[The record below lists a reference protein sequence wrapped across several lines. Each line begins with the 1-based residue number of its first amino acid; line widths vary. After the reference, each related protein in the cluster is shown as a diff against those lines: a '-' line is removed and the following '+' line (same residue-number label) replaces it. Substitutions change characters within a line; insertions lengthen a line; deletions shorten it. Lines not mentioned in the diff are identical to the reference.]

1 MFKKNSQPVSLR
13 LLLTIPLAGV
23 IVLSVGLTGWISLIA
38 SKQTMN
44 DLVAQLLQQAIK
56 RICEP
61 LEYFDTLPIANL
73 IAQESGQLVLNN
85 LQISPHSQTFILTRS
100 GNIIAYSTSATTYL
114 PDYLATEQS
123 IHQQNLINYSV
134 QFLLKHFLN
143 LAAITKSETF
153 TFTANGDKYLLQVK
167 PFSESGVGKH
177 NIDWLIVA
185 VVPETDFINQVNANT
200 RVTFVLCFLAL
211 ILSISLLLLISWR
224 IELKLQRLIA
234 ATQAITAGNLN
245 QQVLGSNVVELE
257 YLALAFNQMS
267 QQLQKYRSQSEHY
280 SRILEL
286 RVESKTRQL
295 KLKNRE
301 LKKAKK
307 VAEAAN
313 HAKSSFLANM
323 SHELRTPLNA
333 ILGFTQQMTHH
344 QQTTPA
350 QQWSLNIINR
360 NGSHLLKLINNI
372 LSLSKIE
379 AGEMKLDETAFDF
392 YALLDD
398 IEQMLLLK
406 AKAKGLQLIFDR
418 SEKVP
423 QYICTDESKL
433 RQILI
438 NLLENAIK
446 FTSSGSVTL
455 QVKVTDRL
463 PPFPHQHSL
472 TAKAL
477 LFWISDTGFGIAKE
491 ELGSLFKPFVQTQTG
506 RRSQTG
512 TGLGLPIS
520 HQFIKLMSGDIRVKS
535 KLGKG
540 TTFRFY
546 IRVGLAE
553 AREVDNHLLSP
564 RVIGLAPNQQKYR
577 ILVVDDKWEN
587 RLLLSECCQEVGFQV
602 WQASNGKE
610 AIELWQQYKPH
621 LIWMD
626 IRMPIMDGYQ
636 ATQFI
641 RKQPNGEE
649 TVIIALTASV
659 FDVKQEQA
667 FDVGC
672 NDFVAKPCPEAVI
685 FEKMALHLGVRY
697 LYETQSSLLQHQLV
711 PQLSAESLS
720 VLSQGLLVQLHQ
732 AAELG
737 DDQTAKQL
745 IEQIP
750 EFHNPLKI
758 ALVQLVEELRLDTIS
773 DLTKFSVGSEGLT
786 DSLG

>member
-1 MFKKNSQPVSLR
+1 M
-13 LLLTIPLAGV
+13 
-23 IVLSVGLTGWISLIA
+23 
-38 SKQTMN
+38 
-44 DLVAQLLQQAIK
+44 
-56 RICEP
+56 
-61 LEYFDTLPIANL
+61 
-73 IAQESGQLVLNN
+73 
-85 LQISPHSQTFILTRS
+85 
-100 GNIIAYSTSATTYL
+100 
-114 PDYLATEQS
+114 
-123 IHQQNLINYSV
+123 
-134 QFLLKHFLN
+134 
-143 LAAITKSETF
+143 
-153 TFTANGDKYLLQVK
+153 
-167 PFSESGVGKH
+167 
-177 NIDWLIVA
+177 
-185 VVPETDFINQVNANT
+185 NQVNANT

-211 ILSISLLLLISWR
+211 ILSISLLLFISWR

-245 QQVLGSNVVELE
+245 QQVLGTNVVELE

-267 QQLQKYRSQSEHY
+267 QQLQKYRSQSEYY
-280 SRILEL
+280 SHILL
-286 RVESKTRQL
+286 CRVESKTRQL

-307 VAEAAN
+307 AAEAAN

-333 ILGFTQQMTHH
+333 ILGFTQQMTRH

-372 LSLSKIE
+372 LSVSKIE

-418 SEKVP
+418 AEKVP

-433 RQILI
+433 RQVLI

-446 FTSSGSVTL
+446 FTCSGSVTL

-463 PPFPHQHSL
+463 PPSPHLSSK
-472 TAKAL
+472 TFVAL
-477 LFWISDTGFGIAKE
+477 LFWISDTGFGIAPE
-491 ELGSLFKPFVQTQTG
+491 ELGSLFKPFVQTQAG

-520 HQFIKLMSGDIRVKS
+520 RQFIKFMSGDIRVKS

-546 IRVGLAE
+546 IRVGLAD
-553 AREVDNHLLSP
+553 AGEVDNHLLSP

-577 ILVVDDKWEN
+577 ILVVDDQWEN

-602 WQASNGKE
+602 WQASNGRE
-610 AIELWQQYKPH
+610 AIQLWQQHKPH

-636 ATQFI
+636 ATQYI
-641 RKQPNGEE
+641 RKQPNGEQ

-697 LYETQSSLLQHQLV
+697 VYETQSSLLQQHQLV
-711 PQLSAESLS
+711 PQLTPESLS

-745 IEQIP
+745 IEQIQ
-750 EFHNPLKI
+750 EFHNPLKM

-773 DLTKFSVGSEGLT
+773 DLTKFSVK
-786 DSLG
+786 

>member
-1 MFKKNSQPVSLR
+1 MLKKNSPPVSLR
-13 LLLTIPLAGV
+13 LLLTIPFAGV
-23 IVLSVGLTGWISLIA
+23 ITLSVGLTGWISFIT

-44 DLVAQLLQQAIK
+44 DLVAQLLQQATQ

-61 LEYFDTLPIANL
+61 LEDFDTFPIADL
-73 IAQESGQLVLNN
+73 IAQETGQLVLNN

-100 GNIIAYSTSATTYL
+100 GNIIAYSTSTTTYL
-114 PDYLATEQS
+114 PNYLATKES
-123 IHQQNLINYSV
+123 IERENLINYSV

-143 LAAITKSETF
+143 LAAITKSETL

-167 PFSESGVGKH
+167 PFFESDVGNEH

-200 RVTFVLCFLAL
+200 RVMLGLCFLAL

-234 ATQAITAGNLN
+234 ATQAIAAGNLN

-267 QQLQKYRSQSEHY
+267 QQLQKYHSQSEHY
-280 SRILEL
+280 SRILQL

-307 VAEAAN
+307 AAEAAN
-313 HAKSSFLANM
+313 HAKTSFLANM

-333 ILGFTQQMTHH
+333 ILGFTQQMARH

-350 QQWSLNIINR
+350 QQLSLNIINR

-398 IEQMLLLK
+398 IEQMLLVK
-406 AKAKGLQLIFDR
+406 AQAKGLQLNFDR

-423 QYICTDESKL
+423 QYIRTDESKL
-433 RQILI
+433 RQVLI

-446 FTSSGSVTL
+446 FTPSGSVTL

-463 PPFPHQHSL
+463 PPSPHQHSL

-520 HQFIKLMSGDIRVKS
+520 RQFIKLMRGDIRVKS
-535 KLGKG
+535 KLGTG

-546 IRVGLAE
+546 IRVGLAD
-553 AREVDNHLLSP
+553 AWEVDNHLSSP

-577 ILVVDDKWEN
+577 ILVVDDQWEN

-602 WQASNGKE
+602 WQASNGRE
-610 AIELWQQYKPH
+610 AIELWQQYQPH

-641 RKQPNGEE
+641 RKQPNGEQ

-659 FDVKQEQA
+659 FDVKREQA

-697 LYETQSSLLQHQLV
+697 LYETQSSHLQHQLV
-711 PQLSAESLS
+711 PQITPESLS
-720 VLSQGLLVQLHQ
+720 VLPQGLLVQLHQ

-750 EFHNPLKI
+750 EFHNLLKI
-758 ALVQLVEELRLDTIS
+758 TLAQLVEELRLDTIS
-773 DLTKFSVGSEGLT
+773 DLTKFSVE
-786 DSLG
+786 